1 MPSPNLS
8 EPDSK
13 ETIESL
19 QKSMEERTCRVGP
32 QGHIGIVE
40 KVFQARN
47 SLAVRAKV
55 LMESGAVRYVNIVDI
70 RCY

>member
-1 MPSPNLS
+1 MNLN

-19 QKSMEERTCRVGP
+19 QKSMEERTCRVGLK
-32 QGHIGIVE
+32 GDIGIVE

-47 SLAVRAKV
+47 SVAVRAKV
-55 LMESGAVRYVNIVDI
+55 LMESGAIRYVNIVDI